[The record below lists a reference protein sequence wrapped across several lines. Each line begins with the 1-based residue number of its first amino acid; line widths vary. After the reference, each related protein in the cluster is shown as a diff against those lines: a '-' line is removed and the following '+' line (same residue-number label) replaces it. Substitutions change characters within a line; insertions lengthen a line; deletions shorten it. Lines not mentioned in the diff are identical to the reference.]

1 MYDSRVKCK
10 PAVNIT
16 RQQAERSDMYNSG
29 IYSYI
34 NVLNKAADASW
45 ERNELISNNIANQN
59 TPGYK
64 RQDIDF
70 ESQLSQALKNQKYT
84 SIDAKVKNVDLS
96 RLKGRIYTD
105 YGDFSYRMDGNN
117 VDPEQEQV
125 ELASNQ
131 LKYQGLIQAMSK
143 EFANIKSVLK

>member
-1 MYDSRVKCK
+1 
-10 PAVNIT
+10 
-16 RQQAERSDMYNSG
+16 MYNSG

-45 ERNELISNNIANQN
+45 ERNELISNYIANQD

-84 SIDAKVKNVDLS
+84 SIDAKVKNVELS

-105 YGDFSYRMDGNN
+105 YGDFSYRVDGNN

-131 LKYQGLIQAMSK
+131 LKYQGLIQAMTK